1 VHDNDGEKN
10 RQTGGPHH
18 VNPNPQTKP
27 TPSRIRKTI
36 SHGQMKVEIEAQPS
50 RHSLWVQNPPF
61 AGGDMAP
68 SPDYPCYDWLN
79 ELLDVE
85 KFEAFEY

>member
-1 VHDNDGEKN
+1 
-10 RQTGGPHH
+10 
-18 VNPNPQTKP
+18 
-27 TPSRIRKTI
+27 
-36 SHGQMKVEIEAQPS
+36 MKVEIEAQPS